1 MATFYW
7 EYYGNTGPAWTDM
20 STNTVVFAGS
30 LTDLTVPITV
40 GEWNT
45 GTHMGNDDPGTD
57 QCGANHMNNVK
68 YITSGQFALN
78 AGGTE
83 TLNSTNLSWNEN
95 TLRIRFTDASQVTT
109 TSTRFYTFDG
119 SVVTNEA
126 VGVEAYAWQC
136 TPSGV
141 NTWKLINDDTG
152 NIGGDNTGEYLTL
165 LDQGAASEHHWY
177 ISVSARPQSVGAKTQ
192 FDFGVALTYS

>member
-7 EYYGNTGPAWTDM
+7 EAYCGAGPSWTDM
-20 STNTVVFAGS
+20 GANTVVFAGS

-45 GTHMGNDDPGTD
+45 GTHLGNDDPGTD

-68 YITSGQFALN
+68 YISSGQFALN

-95 TLRIRFTDASQVTT
+95 TLRIRFTDAAAVAT
-109 TSTRFYTFDG
+109 TSARFYTYDG
-119 SVVTNEA
+119 GTVTNEA
-126 VGVEAYAWQC
+126 VGVDAYAWQC

-141 NTWKLINDDTG
+141 NTWTHINDDTG
-152 NIGGDNTGEYLTL
+152 DIGGDNTNERLTL
-165 LDQGAASEHHWY
+165 LDQAASTEHHWY
-177 ISVSARPQSVGAKTQ
+177 ISVSARPQSVGAKTS

>member
-7 EYYGNTGPAWTDM
+7 EFYGSTGPAWTDM
-20 STNTVVFAGS
+20 STYTVVFAGS
-30 LTDLTVPITV
+30 LTDLSVPITV

-57 QCGANHMNNVK
+57 QCGANHMNNIK
-68 YITSGQFALN
+68 YISSGQFALN

-95 TLRIRFTDASQVTT
+95 TLRIRFTDAASVAT
-109 TSTRFYTFDG
+109 TSTRFYTYDG
-119 SVVTNEA
+119 ATVTTEA
-126 VGVEAYAWQC
+126 TGVDAYAWQC

-141 NTWKLINDDTG
+141 NTWKMINQPASG
-152 NIGGDNTGEYLTL
+152 IGGDNAGERLDL
-165 LDQGAASEHHWY
+165 LDQAASTEHHWY
-177 ISVSARPQSVGAKTQ
+177 ISVSARPTSVGAKTA